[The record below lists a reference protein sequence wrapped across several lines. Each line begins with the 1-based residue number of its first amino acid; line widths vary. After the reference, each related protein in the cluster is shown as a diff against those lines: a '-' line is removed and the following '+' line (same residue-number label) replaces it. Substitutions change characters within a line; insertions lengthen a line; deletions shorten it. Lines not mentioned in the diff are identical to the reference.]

1 MFITDLDDT
10 FLNSKAG
17 ISNEVKQRIN
27 FFIQSGLLFSFVTA
41 RDWDSAYEIT
51 EEIGINLPV
60 AVFNGAAVID
70 FNSKRILQGKYIPIS
85 SLLKVIEIANKDQ
98 VTVNINY
105 NYKGKV
111 RKIKNYSSQM
121 AAVDEMNKIKN
132 VLSCSIIGC
141 EEDILNIYNQILSS
155 NISGIKLKLY
165 SDPVD
170 IQKILDIVALD
181 SSKGIAVEYIRKWCH
196 YEDGLTVVAFG
207 NEENDI
213 ELLKTADIGVAVGDV
228 PLSLYKYADI
238 HLEYNDGLSVVNF
251 LENYYKEGKKLDKY
265 KNSKIVAE
273 AYWNSKKIVDEFSKA
288 DEPYYWKEF
297 FGSIKHPEDIIVL
310 DLGCGGG
317 RNTSMLADLGFKVEA
332 CDLHLNMTKATE
344 MRIQGLGRKKENVH
358 IQQANMLKLPF
369 DTESMDIVLSNGIY
383 HNSSSV
389 DEFKQAIQESIRV
402 LKNNGILCLNVF
414 TDSYIDDTLV
424 KQKENSLFLTPDG
437 LDMVL
442 LSERYILDLLKNFSV
457 FPYSEP
463 ICYKSEINV
472 GIRSVLRGV
481 FFKK

>member
-1 MFITDLDDT
+1 M
-10 FLNSKAG
+10 
-17 ISNEVKQRIN
+17 N

-51 EEIGINLPV
+51 KGIKINLPV

-85 SLLKVIEIANKDQ
+85 SLLKVIEIANKEQ
-98 VTVNINY
+98 MTVNINY

-111 RKIKNYSSQM
+111 KKIKKYSYQM
-121 AAVDEMNKIKN
+121 EAVGEKNKIRK
-132 VLSCSIIGC
+132 VFSCSIVGC
-141 EEDILNIYNQILSS
+141 EEDISNIYNQILSS
-155 NISGIKLKLY
+155 NISGIKLNLY
-165 SDPVD
+165 SNSKN
-170 IQKILDIVALD
+170 IKKILDIVALD
-181 SSKGIAVEYIRKWCH
+181 SSKGIAVEYIRKWCQC
-196 YEDGLTVVAFG
+196 EEGLTVVAFG

-228 PLSLYKYADI
+228 PLCLYKYADI
-238 HLEYNDGLSVVNF
+238 HLEYNDGLSVVDF
-251 LENYYKEGKKLDKY
+251 LENYYKEGKKLDKH
-265 KNSKIVAE
+265 KNSRDVAK

-317 RNTSMLADLGFKVEA
+317 RNTSMLADLGYKVEA
-332 CDLHLNMTKATE
+332 CDLHLNMVQATE

-369 DTESMDIVLSNGIY
+369 ETESMDIVLSNGIY
-383 HNSSSV
+383 HNSSSA
-389 DEFKQAIQESIRV
+389 DEFKRAIQESIRV
-402 LKNNGILCLNVF
+402 LKSNGILCLNVF
-414 TDSYIDDTLV
+414 TNSYIDNTLV
-424 KQKENSLFLTPDG
+424 KQKENSLYLTPDG

-442 LSERYILDLLKNFSV
+442 LSEEDILDLLKYFSV
-457 FPYSEP
+457 FPLNEP

-481 FFKK
+481 FLKR